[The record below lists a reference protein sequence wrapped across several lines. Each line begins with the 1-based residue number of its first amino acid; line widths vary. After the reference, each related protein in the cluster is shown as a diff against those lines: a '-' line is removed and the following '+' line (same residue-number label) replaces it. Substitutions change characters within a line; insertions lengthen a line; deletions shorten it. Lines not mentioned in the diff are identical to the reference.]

1 MKILLT
7 HANGAF
13 ERYYGAAPL
22 AELEKFGVVHR
33 NLSDA
38 VMDDRALVDAAR
50 GCDLI
55 IADRATP
62 VSEAALAELP
72 DLLAVHRCA
81 VDISTIAVPAASR
94 HGVLV
99 TRASAGFADAAAEL
113 AIGMMID
120 LGRGISA
127 ATGAYRAG
135 AQPRIRMGTQ
145 LRGATLG
152 IVGYGAIGRRLA
164 KLAQGF
170 GLAVLAH
177 DPFLTIGDPGIEQV
191 AFGAL
196 LGRSD
201 FVVCLAPATPETHH
215 LFNAAA
221 FAAMRPGSFFLNLAR
236 SSIVD
241 EAALTAA
248 LASGALT
255 GAAVDVGP
263 ARDEMPSLALAA
275 RPDVV
280 ATPHIGGL
288 TPQAVQHQSHETVR
302 QVAALVAGRMP
313 EGAVN
318 PDCAA
323 RLYARGI
330 LRR

>member
-7 HANGAF
+7 HAHGAF
-13 ERYYGAAPL
+13 ERYYGAEPL
-22 AELEKFGVVHR
+22 AALERFGTVGR
-33 NLSDA
+33 NLGEA
-38 VMDDRALVDAAR
+38 VMDDRALIAAAQ

-62 VSEAALAELP
+62 ISEAALAELP

-81 VDISTIAVPAASR
+81 VDISTIAVAAASR
-94 HGVLV
+94 HGILV
-99 TRASAGFADAAAEL
+99 TRASAGFADAVAEL

-120 LGRGISA
+120 LARGISDA
-127 ATGAYRAG
+127 VGAYRAG
-135 AQPRIRMGTQ
+135 ARPRIRMGTQ

-164 KLAQGF
+164 
-170 GLAVLAH
+170 GLARGFDLTILAH
-177 DPFLTIGDPGIEQV
+177 DPFQQIDAPGIEQV
-191 AFGAL
+191 TFDVL

-215 LFNAAA
+215 MFNAAA
-221 FAAMRPGSFFLNLAR
+221 FAAMRQGSFFLNLAR
-236 SSIVD
+236 GGIVD
-241 EAALTAA
+241 ETALTAA
-248 LASGALT
+248 LASGALA
-255 GAAVDVGP
+255 GAALDVGS
-263 ARDEMPSLALAA
+263 ARDEMPLRALAA
-275 RPDVV
+275 RADVV

-288 TPQAVQHQSHETVR
+288 TPQAVQHQAHETVR
-302 QVAALVAGRMP
+302 QVAALVAGQMP
-313 EGAVN
+313 EGSVN